1 MARFKKQAINKKV
14 WILLGIVIALVLC
27 AVLGV
32 VWVNS
37 EIKGSGSDEMVQ
49 VSIEQGSSAKDIA
62 KELKEEGVIPS
73 ETLFRLY
80 VKWNKVTG
88 FQYGDHM
95 VNAAMGYKELCE
107 TLSHIVQ
114 QEETVSV
121 TIPEGYTVP
130 QIADQLEKSGVCSA
144 EEFIQVLQTS
154 SFGLKFEESM
164 STSEQRIFK
173 YEGYL
178 FPETYSFY
186 KDDDPARVA
195 KLMLEQFDA
204 TITDDMYARME
215 ELGLTLDETVV
226 LASIIQKES
235 FTDEDMLMVSS
246 VFHNRL
252 NSSDLQRLES
262 DATIT
267 FLRTYDEYGVQYIEE
282 QADAYNTYDVVGLP
296 VGPINCPGEAAI
308 TAALY
313 PAQSDYYYFVTDG
326 YNNYL
331 YAKTYDEHLA
341 NVAEANKSW

>member
-1 MARFKKQAINKKV
+1 
-14 WILLGIVIALVLC
+14 
-27 AVLGV
+27 
-32 VWVNS
+32 
-37 EIKGSGSDEMVQ
+37 
-49 VSIEQGSSAKDIA
+49 
-62 KELKEEGVIPS
+62 
-73 ETLFRLY
+73 
-80 VKWNKVTG
+80 
-88 FQYGDHM
+88 
-95 VNAAMGYKELCE
+95 
-107 TLSHIVQ
+107 
-114 QEETVSV
+114 
-121 TIPEGYTVP
+121 
-130 QIADQLEKSGVCSA
+130 
-144 EEFIQVLQTS
+144 
-154 SFGLKFEESM
+154 
-164 STSEQRIFK
+164 
-173 YEGYL
+173 
-178 FPETYSFY
+178 
-186 KDDDPARVA
+186 
-195 KLMLEQFDA
+195 MLEQFYA

-235 FTDEDMLMVSS
+235 FTDEDMLLVSS

-252 NSSDLQRLES
+252 NSRDLQRLES

-341 NVAEANKSW
+341 NVAEAKKSW